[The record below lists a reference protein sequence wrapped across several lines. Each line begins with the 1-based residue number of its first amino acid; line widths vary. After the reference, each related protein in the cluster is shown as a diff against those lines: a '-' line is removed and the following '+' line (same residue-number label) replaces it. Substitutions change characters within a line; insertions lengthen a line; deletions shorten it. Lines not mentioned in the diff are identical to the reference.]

1 MELVLNGLQWQICLI
16 YLDDIIV
23 FGNNFKDHMQRL
35 DLVLQSMAVAGLKLK
50 PEKCPERGLTKAE
63 NPLINRL

>member
-1 MELVLNGLQWQICLI
+1 LHQYLNKILLHLEGNGLQWQICLI

-35 DLVLQSMAVAGLKLK
+35 DLVLQRMAEALQTPNGMV
-50 PEKCPERGLTKAE
+50 
-63 NPLINRL
+63 

>member
-1 MELVLNGLQWQICLI
+1 MELVLNGLQWQIRLI

-35 DLVLQSMAVAGLKLK
+35 DLVLRS
-50 PEKCPERGLTKAE
+50 ERGLTKAE

>member
-35 DLVLQSMAVAGLKLK
+35 DLVLQRIV
-50 PEKCPERGLTKAE
+50 LTKACFSFSKAV
-63 NPLINRL
+63 